1 MNQQQSLFDVEETI
15 RNSKNQKASEIL
27 TPSTRKILQL
37 LTSQGINKAVTAS
50 LLELAGASPEIVQYI
65 AGPIVTHQNGW
76 QQSIPAWVW
85 RAIAID
91 RLDAVLEEIDKG
103 EVGKLASSSEVLA
116 LMMPIAYEVPLSA
129 EWTDVYLWASYD
141 ALNRH
146 KPFKNYEYDK
156 LWEKID
162 TTPIKYQKIRSDYE
176 TLASD
181 IRSCVVKHAAK
192 EGWGKRS
199 LTNNKRSA
207 KETQTQTE
215 SIIQMEQLSLFS

>member
-37 LTSQGINKAVTAS
+37 LTNQGINKAVTAS

-85 RAIAID
+85 PAIAID
-91 RLDAVLEEIDKG
+91 RLDAALEEIDKG

-116 LMMPIAYEVPLSA
+116 LMMPIAYEVPLSP

-141 ALNRH
+141 TLSKH
-146 KPFKNYEYDK
+146 KPFDSYEYEK
-156 LWEKID
+156 LWVKIG
-162 TTPIKYQKIRSDYE
+162 TTPIKYQQIQSDYE

-181 IRSCVVKHAAK
+181 IRSRVVKHAAK

-199 LTNNKRSA
+199 STNNKRSA
-207 KETQTQTE
+207 KETQTE
-215 SIIQMEQLSLFS
+215 STIQMEQLSLFS